1 MIFINNKTIK
11 EAIKNAHLF
20 QWQVADKLGVS
31 EQTLI
36 RWLRKEVSSEK
47 ETEILK
53 VIDELKAGDTN
64 ASQTENN

>member
-1 MIFINNKTIK
+1 MENAKIRK
-11 EAIKNAHLF
+11 AIKDANVF

-47 ETEILK
+47 SEKILSA
-53 VIDELKAGDTN
+53 IRELKEG
-64 ASQTENN
+64 